1 MSSSVTP
8 PTAWSWEV
16 EPSGRHGSPV
26 VLDSGVSCCQYAV
39 ETYGPVASDQLCI
52 GKSVVMEIV
61 AAVVG
66 AVIGIAGVT
75 ASGMGSRNREN
86 REEAVRLTVAV
97 ESIAERLDSL
107 HIDMKADRS
116 AIYKLLNE
124 QGNRITALEARP
136 NR

>member
-1 MSSSVTP
+1 
-8 PTAWSWEV
+8 
-16 EPSGRHGSPV
+16 
-26 VLDSGVSCCQYAV
+26 V
-39 ETYGPVASDQLCI
+39 ETYGPVNNDEPWN
-52 GKSVVMEIV
+52 GKSIVIEIV

-66 AVIGIAGVT
+66 AVIGIAGVS
-75 ASGMGSRNREN
+75 AAGMGSRNREN

-124 QGNRITALEARP
+124 QGNRITALESRP
-136 NR
+136 KR